1 MPNCLLI
8 GKKSIFSYLS
18 QLPST
23 TKLSTFQNFVQ
34 ELWFNEEFCNTCTS
48 TVKNNLSKCNKH
60 NKEKDVGNR
69 YTLSLFQ
76 SQWFFTITVYK
87 SQEDWSLEDVVKQK
101 KQKGC
106 ILKSKT
112 TTITLWISRG
122 GCFICIGSTLKCL
135 YGNTIDYHSHR
146 RQQGSVRAKLL
157 TTNDVNTILQKFKK
171 VNSPLLYGWW
181 FARKG
186 NDCVLCYSKCE
197 MRIRN

>member
-69 YTLSLFQ
+69 LYT
-76 SQWFFTITVYK
+76 FFISESMILYYHCLQKSRRLIT
-87 SQEDWSLEDVVKQK
+87 LEDVVKK
-101 KQKGC
+101 KTK
-106 ILKSKT
+106 K
-112 TTITLWISRG
+112 R
-122 GCFICIGSTLKCL
+122 L
-135 YGNTIDYHSHR
+135 Y
-146 RQQGSVRAKLL
+146 
-157 TTNDVNTILQKFKK
+157 
-171 VNSPLLYGWW
+171 P
-181 FARKG
+181 
-186 NDCVLCYSKCE
+186 
-197 MRIRN
+197 